1 MDIKAERKRVGMTQ
15 SDLAKAC
22 GVSRMS
28 ITRYEKG
35 MRKPKPAIAIK
46 MGKVLGFPWTKLY
59 E

>member
-1 MDIKAERKRVGMTQ
+1 MDIKDERKRVGMTQ

-28 ITRYEKG
+28 IIRYEKG
-35 MRKPKPAIAIK
+35 TRKPKPDAAIK
-46 MGKVLGFPWTKLY
+46 IGKVLGFPWTKFY